1 MDDFFDHV
9 KPAAHKKPG
18 MLVIYTGTN
27 DYGDNLNIRK
37 KENDVKIAFSDTFIE
52 ENRKCKEIIDDSNKK
67 LKMYCTAPI

>member
-1 MDDFFDHV
+1 MDDFFDYV
-9 KPAAHKKPG
+9 KPAAHKKPD

-27 DYGDNLNIRK
+27 DYGENLNTRK

-67 LKMYCTAPI
+67 VKIYCTAPI